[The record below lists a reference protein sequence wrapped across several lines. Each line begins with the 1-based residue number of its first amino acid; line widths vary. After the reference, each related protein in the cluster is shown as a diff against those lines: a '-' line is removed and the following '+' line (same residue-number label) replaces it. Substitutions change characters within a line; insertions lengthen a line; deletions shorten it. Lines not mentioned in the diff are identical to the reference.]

1 MFIVKKIIFDIKTY
15 ISINYSN
22 IKRFSSS
29 KVNSYVHPNL
39 KIGKNVTVKEDC
51 TLSSKLTE
59 IGNGTYIGNGTLILN
74 CNKIGNY
81 CSISHNVKIGVD
93 NHLLEGLSTSPLVCR
108 MDYKDGCEIEND
120 VLISANVV
128 IMSGIKIGN
137 GAVIGANSFV
147 NKDVP
152 PYAIVAGSPSKVI
165 RFRFDDDKIDKIEQS
180 KWWEKDIEIILKSKD
195 KSANVDTFLNSL
207 NGITL

>member
-1 MFIVKKIIFDIKTY
+1 MRLIKKIIFDIKTY

-22 IKRFSSS
+22 IKRFPSS

-81 CSISHNVKIGVD
+81 CSISHNVKIGMD
-93 NHLLEGLSTSPLVCR
+93 NHLLEGLSTSPLICK
-108 MDYKDGCEIEND
+108 MDYKDSCEIEND

-128 IMSGIKIGN
+128 IMSGVKIGN

-152 PYAIVAGSPSKVI
+152 PYAIVAGTPAKII
-165 RFRFDDDKIDKIEQS
+165 RYRFDDSTILKLQAS
-180 KWWEKDIEIILKSKD
+180 KWWEIDLDQIRSSENLI
-195 KSANVDTFLNSL
+195 N
-207 NGITL
+207 